1 MSENLILSVIFFVII
16 VSAFI
21 LWKYGKSRKASGAQT
36 QFIRETLELARSQFE
51 IFNVKLRDSDAKS
64 GLAAILHDMG
74 KNGLRMEV
82 GDYVSEEWNGAEVNA
97 YFKVIREDDPVFY
110 VFSSRVLQLSS
121 DYEASSLV
129 LKTPDHLQVEKKR
142 HFIRVSPDKGDVKA
156 LGVWP
161 LPPGKR
167 LPRTSDEIGVPL
179 SIYKPGMKEES
190 IKLVNIS
197 GAGLALEIRDIDD
210 ATSANLS
217 RGKQILCLVGYNLN
231 NKYAAFWCTGEIMN
245 VRENDSGGKKSV
257 FIGIEFI
264 NWASLEEGHGEI
276 HWSHSSPFR
285 GAKPMLQ
292 WVDQIERSKK
302 K

>member
-21 LWKYGKSRKASGAQT
+21 LWKYGKSRKTSGAQT
-36 QFIRETLELARSQFE
+36 QFVRDTLDLARSQFE

-64 GLAAILHDMG
+64 GLSAILHDID

-82 GDYVSEEWNGAEVNA
+82 GDYVSDEWNGADVNA
-97 YFKVIREDDPVFY
+97 YFKVIHEDDPVFY
-110 VFSSRVLQLSS
+110 VFSSRVLQLRS
-121 DYEASSLV
+121 DYEASSLL

-142 HFIRVSPDKGDVKA
+142 HFIRVAPAKGDVKA

-167 LPRTSDEIGVPL
+167 LPRTSDEIGVPI
-179 SIYKPGMKEES
+179 SMYKPGMKEEA
-190 IKLVNIS
+190 IRLVNIS
-197 GAGLALEIRDIDD
+197 GAGLALEIRD
-210 ATSANLS
+210 ANDS
-217 RGKQILCLVGYNLN
+217 TNANFSKGKQILCLVGYNLN

-245 VRENDSGGKKSV
+245 SRDIDNGGKKSV
-257 FIGIEFI
+257 TIGIEFT
-264 NWASLEEGHGEI
+264 NWAALNEGQGEI

-292 WVDQIERSKK
+292 WVDQIERAKK